1 MSDAPPRIEL
11 TVPRTTQYLGMVRK
25 VVAMAAARVG
35 FPREEVD
42 LIELAVDEACSNAI
56 LYADDDSPAT
66 LSLEVAISETEFTI
80 VLNDG
85 GPCYDFEGKGNFQVE
100 EQLGAR
106 ESGGLGIYIIKTFM
120 DEVCYEH
127 SPETGSVITMTK
139 LRPEVPAGIEYSR
152 AGDRA

>member
-35 FPREEVD
+35 FPREQVD

-56 LYADDDSPAT
+56 LYAAADSPSDLT
-66 LSLEVAISETEFTI
+66 LEVDISEAEFKI

-85 GPCYDFEGKGNFQVE
+85 GPCYDFAAKGNFKVE
-100 EQLGAR
+100 DQLSAK
-106 ESGGLGIYIIKTFM
+106 ESGGLGIYIMKNFM
-120 DEVCYEH
+120 DEVRYEH
-127 SPETGSVITMTK
+127 SEATGSVITMTK
-139 LRPEVPAGIEYSR
+139 LRPEVPSSIEYSR
-152 AGDRA
+152 